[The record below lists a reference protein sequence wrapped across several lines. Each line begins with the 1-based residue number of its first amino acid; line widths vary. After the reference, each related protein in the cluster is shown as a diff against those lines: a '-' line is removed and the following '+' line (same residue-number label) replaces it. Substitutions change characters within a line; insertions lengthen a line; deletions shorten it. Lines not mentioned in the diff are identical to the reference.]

1 MAGNTVRVAAQVT
14 GVGKASSDLDKLRD
28 KFERLQKQGA
38 KGFAI
43 GAGAAIT
50 TAGLNLMGGAVN
62 AVTGFLGD
70 STRAF
75 AEEQVSIAQLGAA
88 LRANIPA
95 WDGNTAAIEDVL
107 KARMALGF
115 SDDAQRESLRLL
127 VAVTHDATKALAIQ
141 RIAMDLARFKGIDL
155 AAATLALVKV
165 ENGQFTGLK
174 RLGIA
179 LKEGA
184 TATEALAAVQ
194 AVASGQA
201 ETYTQTIEGKLTVA
215 QVKFNESLEKFGQAI
230 APPAAAAMG
239 FLADG
244 ATVAGDAFS
253 AATDKTR
260 GLTEA
265 IDEQQHAAGAQGSIL
280 DVLAENWGKA
290 GREADQ
296 YAAELDAMAEN
307 ADKTDRAH
315 RGLAAAAGTADT
327 KFRRLRTDAE
337 RLGKSLKDV
346 KDDAVSAASGLAE
359 LVFGP
364 AELKAHAE
372 AVAMDIGDTVGE
384 LQKLEKIKNPTRAQQ
399 AEILALREKLAGLKG
414 DLLETMTKLAALGDQ
429 PAKDYLTQWLD
440 KLAGKLKFVDGDTRR
455 LYDDLR
461 KLAGVTGGT
470 LPALSPP
477 RIHGK
482 QHGGPVSGWSVVGEG
497 GPELRWSPPGSHVF
511 SNPQSRSMVA
521 APVSGSDAAA
531 RWLPVIAGQLARLT
545 AQEPMAARPQTAR
558 GDLARQAALMPGGRL

>member
-1 MAGNTVRVAAQVT
+1 MAGNVVRVATQVT
-14 GVGKASSDLDKLRD
+14 GTAKASSDLDKLRD

-38 KGFAI
+38 KGFA
-43 GAGAAIT
+43 
-50 TAGLNLMGGAVN
+50 
-62 AVTGFLGD
+62 
-70 STRAF
+70 
-75 AEEQVSIAQLGAA
+75 
-88 LRANIPA
+88 
-95 WDGNTAAIEDVL
+95 
-107 KARMALGF
+107 
-115 SDDAQRESLRLL
+115 
-127 VAVTHDATKALAIQ
+127 
-141 RIAMDLARFKGIDL
+141 L

-215 QVKFNESLEKFGQAI
+215 QVKFNEALEKFGQAI

-239 FLADG
+239 FLGDA
-244 ATVAGDAFS
+244 ATVAGDAFA

-364 AELKAHAE
+364 AELKARAE
-372 AVAMDIGDTVGE
+372 GLAMDIGDTVGE
-384 LQKLEKIKNPTRAQQ
+384 LQKLEKIKHPTRAQQ
-399 AEILALREKLAGLKG
+399 RDILALREKLAGLKG

-440 KLAGKLKFVDGDTRR
+440 KLAAKLKFVMATR
-455 LYDDLR
+455 
-461 KLAGVTGGT
+461 AGSTT
-470 LPALSPP
+470 TSAS
-477 RIHGK
+477 
-482 QHGGPVSGWSVVGEG
+482 W
-497 GPELRWSPPGSHVF
+497 PGS
-511 SNPQSRSMVA
+511 R
-521 APVSGSDAAA
+521 AA
-531 RWLPVIAGQLARLT
+531 RS
-545 AQEPMAARPQTAR
+545 
-558 GDLARQAALMPGGRL
+558 

>member
-194 AVASGQA
+194 AVAKGQA

-215 QVKFNESLEKFGQAI
+215 QIKFNESLEKFGQAI

-239 FLADG
+239 FLGDA

-399 AEILALREKLAGLKG
+399 ADILALREKLAGLKG

-477 RIHGK
+477 RIQGK
-482 QHGGPVSGWSVVGEG
+482 QRGGPVSGWSVVGEG
-497 GPELRWSPPGSHVF
+497 GPELRWSPPGSHIF

>member
-1 MAGNTVRVAAQVT
+1 MAGNVVRVATQVT
-14 GVGKASSDLDKLRD
+14 GTAKASSDLDRLRD
-28 KFERLQKQGA
+28 KFSALQKQGA

-194 AVASGQA
+194 AVAKGQA
-201 ETYTQTIEGKLTVA
+201 ETYTQ
-215 QVKFNESLEKFGQAI
+215 
-230 APPAAAAMG
+230 
-239 FLADG
+239 
-244 ATVAGDAFS
+244 
-253 AATDKTR
+253 
-260 GLTEA
+260 A

-296 YAAELDAMAEN
+296 YVAELDAMAEN
-307 ADKTDRAH
+307 ADKTDRGH

-327 KFRRLRTDAE
+327 KSRRLRTDAE

-372 AVAMDIGDTVGE
+372 AD
-384 LQKLEKIKNPTRAQQ
+384 
-399 AEILALREKLAGLKG
+399 
-414 DLLETMTKLAALGDQ
+414 
-429 PAKDYLTQWLD
+429 
-440 KLAGKLKFVDGDTRR
+440 
-455 LYDDLR
+455 R
-461 KLAGVTGGT
+461 K
-470 LPALSPP
+470 
-477 RIHGK
+477 
-482 QHGGPVSGWSVVGEG
+482 SVV
-497 GPELRWSPPGSHVF
+497 
-511 SNPQSRSMVA
+511 
-521 APVSGSDAAA
+521 
-531 RWLPVIAGQLARLT
+531 
-545 AQEPMAARPQTAR
+545 
-558 GDLARQAALMPGGRL
+558 

>member
-1 MAGNTVRVAAQVT
+1 MAGNVVRVATQVT
-14 GVGKASSDLDKLRD
+14 GTAKASSELDKLRD

-43 GAGAAIT
+43 GVGAAVT
-50 TAGLNLMGGAVN
+50 TKAFDLMGMAANAAV
-62 AVTGFLGD
+62 GFLGD
-70 STRAF
+70 A
-75 AEEQVSIAQLGAA
+75 AKQAMADEESQNRLGAS
-88 LRANIPA
+88 LRTNVAA
-95 WDGNTAAIEDVL
+95 WDGNTDAIERNI
-107 KARMALGF
+107 KAAQRLGF
-115 SDDAQRESLRLL
+115 DDETLRDSLTVLVGATNDVAEAQR
-127 VAVTHDATKALAIQ
+127 IQ
-141 RIAMDLARFKGIDL
+141 AIAMDLARFKGVDL
-155 AAATLALVKV
+155 RTASESLIKV
-165 ENGQFTGLK
+165 EAGVYRSLK
-174 RLGIA
+174 SLGIV
-179 LKEGA
+179 LKDGA
-184 TATEALAAVQ
+184 TRTEALAAVQ
-194 AVASGQA
+194 KVAGGQA
-201 ETYTQTIEGKLTVA
+201 EAYAATMGGKVTVA
-215 QVKFNESLEKFGQAI
+215 QIQFNEAMEQFGAGI
-230 APPAAAAMG
+230 APIAADAMG
-239 FLADG
+239 FL
-244 ATVAGDAFS
+244 GDAGENLGNAYA

-290 GREADQ
+290 GREAEQ

-315 RGLAAAAGTADT
+315 RGLAAAAGTADM

-346 KDDAVSAASGLAE
+346 KGAAESAASGLAE

-399 AEILALREKLAGLKG
+399 ADILDLREKLAGLKG

-440 KLAGKLKFVDGDTRR
+440 KLAGKLKFVDGDTRK

-461 KLAGVTGGT
+461 KLASVTGGT

-477 RIHGK
+477 RIQGK

-497 GPELRWSPPGSHVF
+497 GPELRWSPPGSHIF

-531 RWLPVIAGQLARLT
+531 RWLPVIAAQLARLT

-558 GDLARQAALMPGGRL
+558 GDLARQAAFMPGGRL

>member
-1 MAGNTVRVAAQVT
+1 MAGNVVRVATQVT
-14 GVGKASSDLDKLRD
+14 GTAKASSDLDRLRD

-43 GAGAAIT
+43 GVGAGVTTKALGLLGQAI
-50 TAGLNLMGGAVN
+50 GGVTDVLGDAVN
-62 AVTGFLGD
+62 AAV
-70 STRAF
+70 
-75 AEEQVSIAQLGAA
+75 EEESSVALLGAA
-88 LRANIPA
+88 LQANIKD
-95 WDGNTAAIEDVL
+95 WDGNTAAIEKVL
-107 KARMALGF
+107 TARMALGF
-115 SDDAQRESLRLL
+115 SDDQQRESLRLL

-155 AAATLALVKV
+155 AEASDALTKV
-165 ENGQFTGLK
+165 EAGSYRILK
-174 RLGIA
+174 SLGIA

-184 TATEALAAVQ
+184 TQTEALAAVQ
-194 AVASGQA
+194 AVAAGQA
-201 ETYTQTIEGKLTVA
+201 EKYAKVNEGKLLVS
-215 QVKFNESLEKFGQAI
+215 QVKFNESMEKFGQAI
-230 APPAAAAMG
+230 APPAADAMG
-239 FLADG
+239 FLADA
-244 ATVAGDAFS
+244 ATVLGDTYA

-290 GREADQ
+290 GREAEQ

-315 RGLAAAAGTADT
+315 RGLAAAAGTADM

-346 KDDAVSAASGLAE
+346 KGAAESAASGLAE

-399 AEILALREKLAGLKG
+399 ADILALREKLAGLKG

-477 RIHGK
+477 RIQGK
-482 QHGGPVSGWSVVGEG
+482 QRGGPVSGWSVVGEG
-497 GPELRWSPPGSHVF
+497 GPELRWSPPGSHIF
-511 SNPQSRSMVA
+511 SNPQSRSMIA

-531 RWLPVIAGQLARLT
+531 RWLPVIAAQLARLT
-545 AQEPMAARPQTAR
+545 AQEPAAARPQTAR
-558 GDLARQAALMPGGRL
+558 GDLARQTALMPGGRL